1 MRMKRILI
9 VGAALACMVSS
20 LPAVSAEAQTGPA
33 AGGDKPAAKKET
45 VAIVSG
51 AAPRRSRATEDAR
64 HCLKEGNN
72 LAIIRCAEQYR

>member
-1 MRMKRILI
+1 MRMKRIVI

-20 LPAVSAEAQTGPA
+20 LPAVSAEAQT